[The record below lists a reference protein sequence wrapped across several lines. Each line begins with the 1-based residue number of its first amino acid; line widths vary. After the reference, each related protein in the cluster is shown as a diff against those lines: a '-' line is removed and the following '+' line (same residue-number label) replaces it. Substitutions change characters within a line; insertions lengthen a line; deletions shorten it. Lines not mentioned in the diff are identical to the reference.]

1 MNAAIYYIQISTM
14 IKTIS
19 IKTVLPYVFTGS
31 LFIDF
36 QVYKM
41 VSRHGCDPCMSSDR
55 ARQNV
60 RSTCPTYNME
70 TQRMTDLSSA
80 ANNYDFC
87 VRRLAPTRHRH
98 VTRTQNNRAYAESR
112 LFRIFLLFHLSFEKR
127 RNQNHQKLPDDENV
141 NQKAVIIST
150 RNNPYWIYMLQ
161 SNIKWIW
168 NECTLIDLKCL
179 LFCVLLNYLSIL
191 RQGIHL
197 C

>member
-1 MNAAIYYIQISTM
+1 MYSLVPFSMIFRCTKWFTTRMRSVYEQRSGEAERQIN
-14 IKTIS
+14 
-19 IKTVLPYVFTGS
+19 LP
-31 LFIDF
+31 
-36 QVYKM
+36 
-41 VSRHGCDPCMSSDR
+41 
-55 ARQNV
+55 
-60 RSTCPTYNME
+60 YNME

-127 RNQNHQKLPDDENV
+127 RSQNHPQLPEDENV

-161 SNIKWIW
+161 SNIKWI
-168 NECTLIDLKCL
+168 
-179 LFCVLLNYLSIL
+179 
-191 RQGIHL
+191 
-197 C
+197 